1 MAIETLNR
9 LRRASGLLPK
19 GVLELG
25 LDDDGMTAWCR
36 YGGED
41 GEAQIEL
48 DMYDAQGSLARDL
61 MAEHGFKP
69 LLAVEAA
76 RHLCSEHR
84 RRTTRH

>member
-1 MAIETLNR
+1 MTWEALNR

-25 LDDDGMTAWCR
+25 LDEDGTTAWCR

-41 GEAQIEL
+41 GEAQIEI
-48 DMYDAQGSLARDL
+48 DAYDAQGSLARDL

-76 RHLCSEHR
+76 RQLCAEHR
-84 RRTTRH
+84 RRNTRH